1 MTPNEIMR
9 DLARHDIFPKAAMAA
24 ARADRDTMVP
34 IFVDLVDR
42 LANQQ
47 LVEMEEG
54 EITALIPIFHMLGEF
69 QESRAYRPLLMLLRQ
84 PSKTLDY
91 LLGDAVTETSFRV
104 LAATCDGDLQPLFE
118 FVEDATADVFA
129 RSSMIDALVL
139 TALLH
144 AENSDAIAAFFRNFR
159 QHCGDE
165 DTDMLIGWMEAVADL
180 GLADMEP
187 ELRATFEAGL
197 IPSDYCVADEVLRDL
212 KATSESGSIT
222 INSRYKSGLITDAI
236 EELSKWHGYSDAY
249 LAKQK
254 RQGARNASRAMPW
267 AETFMHETPPVGR
280 NDPCPCGS
288 GNKFKKC
295 CLH

>member
-118 FVEDATADVFA
+118 FVEDTADVFA

-144 AENSDAIAAFFRNFR
+144 AENRDAIAAFFRNFR
-159 QHCGDE
+159 QHCRDE
-165 DTDMLIGWMEAVADL
+165 DTDMLIGWIEAVADL

>member
-144 AENSDAIAAFFRNFR
+144 AENRDAIAAFFRNFR
-159 QHCGDE
+159 QHCRDE

>member
-24 ARADRDTMVP
+24 ARADRDTMAP

-47 LVEMEEG
+47 QAEMQEG

-69 QESRAYRPLLMLLRQ
+69 QEPRAYRPLLKLLRQ

-104 LAATCDGDLQPLFE
+104 FAATCDGDMQPLFA
-118 FVEDATADVFA
+118 FIEDAAADVFA
-129 RSSMIDALVL
+129 RSSMMDALVL
-139 TALLH
+139 TAFLRPKKR
-144 AENSDAIAAFFRNFR
+144 DAIAAFFRGFR
-159 QHCGDE
+159 QHCRDE
-165 DTDMLIGWMEAVADL
+165 DTDLLIGWMEALADL

-197 IPSDYCVADEVLRDL
+197 IPRDYCVADEVLRDL
-212 KATSESGSIT
+212 KACSESGGIT
-222 INSRYKSGLITDAI
+222 VNSRYRSGLITDAI

-254 RQGARNASRAMPW
+254 RQGTRNASRAMPW

-280 NDPCPCGS
+280 NDPCSCGS
-288 GNKFKKC
+288 GKKFKKC
-295 CLH
+295 CLQ

>member
-24 ARADRDTMVP
+24 ARADRDKMVS

-47 LVEMEEG
+47 LVEMQEG

-118 FVEDATADVFA
+118 FVEDATTDVFA

-144 AENSDAIAAFFRNFR
+144 PENRDAIAAFFRNFR
-159 QHCGDE
+159 QHCRDE

>member
-47 LVEMEEG
+47 QAEMQEG

-129 RSSMIDALVL
+129 RSSMMDALVL

-144 AENSDAIAAFFRNFR
+144 PENRDAIAAFFRNLR
-159 QHCGDE
+159 QHCRDE
-165 DTDMLIGWMEAVADL
+165 DTDILIGWMEAVVDL

-187 ELRATFEAGL
+187 ELRAMFEAGL

-249 LAKQK
+249 LA
-254 RQGARNASRAMPW
+254 RQSQQGIRNASRAIPW
-267 AETFMHETPPVGR
+267 AETFMHESPPVGR

-288 GNKFKKC
+288 GKKFKKC
-295 CLH
+295 CLQ